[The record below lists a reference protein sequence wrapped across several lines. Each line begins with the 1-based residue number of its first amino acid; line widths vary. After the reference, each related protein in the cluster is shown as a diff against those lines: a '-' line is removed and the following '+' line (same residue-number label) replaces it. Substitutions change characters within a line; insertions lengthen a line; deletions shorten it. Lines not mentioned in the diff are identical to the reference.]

1 MISVDEELDE
11 VFLHV
16 PSPKL
21 SDLAVRYSFVTPFPT
36 IRAVLGENEKDD
48 VEDEEENKTEE
59 DSHADGEPELEIYAG
74 VSGGLQ
80 RLFEEVDLEYEDGET
95 ESRKVT
101 FSRSLVATSHC

>member
-21 SDLAVRYSFVTPFPT
+21 SDLAVRYSFVAPFPT
-36 IRAVLGENEKDD
+36 LRAVLGENEKEDAEDADEKKTQDD
-48 VEDEEENKTEE
+48 AN
-59 DSHADGEPELEIYAG
+59 GEPELEIYAG

-80 RLFEEVDLEYEDGET
+80 RFFNEVELEYEDGET
-95 ESRKVT
+95 ELRKVA
-101 FSRSLVATSHC
+101 FSRCLLATSHC